1 MNLNGENIDGL
12 TLNICNDTYLECRE
26 GDKNIIL
33 FNSIA
38 IYRSS
43 KGECIRMAGQFLN
56 NNNYLTKVN
65 DSLFVYKS
73 TGDFCKNNTNFT
85 TLYKFKN
92 TTGRESVEY
101 MKIIVPYSHMNEAC
115 DRTLEIN
122 VNFASITDQL
132 LIQKFFSNYHY
143 VTGVLFILIGL
154 YLLIF
159 AKIKRITKFLISA
172 IFGQI
177 FTFTLGVGIIGL
189 HYIYL
194 EIPLVI
200 VGLAIGGFLGY
211 FCLGGNKLYRVILAL
226 TCGFIFGLIF
236 FDVIF
241 AHLCTRLSEILLTD
255 TIIIF
260 MSFFLLIICLQ
271 HSFHYFY
278 DSIIGSYIFVRGF
291 CLLIKDAGKYGRYR
305 ELNLFL
311 YLIRKNEIEMA
322 KYYYKESW
330 PIYYVYTIIMFIVMG
345 VSIVYYYLKLYQKDE
360 EDLIQKD
367 EEIQKNLLKDKTTV
381 GEESDSLD

>member
-101 MKIIVPYSHMNEAC
+101 MKIVVPYSYMNEAC

-159 AKIKRITKFLISA
+159 AKIKRIS
-172 IFGQI
+172 
-177 FTFTLGVGIIGL
+177 
-189 HYIYL
+189 
-194 EIPLVI
+194 
-200 VGLAIGGFLGY
+200 
-211 FCLGGNKLYRVILAL
+211 
-226 TCGFIFGLIF
+226 
-236 FDVIF
+236 
-241 AHLCTRLSEILLTD
+241 
-255 TIIIF
+255 
-260 MSFFLLIICLQ
+260 
-271 HSFHYFY
+271 
-278 DSIIGSYIFVRGF
+278 
-291 CLLIKDAGKYGRYR
+291 
-305 ELNLFL
+305 
-311 YLIRKNEIEMA
+311 
-322 KYYYKESW
+322 
-330 PIYYVYTIIMFIVMG
+330 
-345 VSIVYYYLKLYQKDE
+345 
-360 EDLIQKD
+360 
-367 EEIQKNLLKDKTTV
+367 
-381 GEESDSLD
+381 